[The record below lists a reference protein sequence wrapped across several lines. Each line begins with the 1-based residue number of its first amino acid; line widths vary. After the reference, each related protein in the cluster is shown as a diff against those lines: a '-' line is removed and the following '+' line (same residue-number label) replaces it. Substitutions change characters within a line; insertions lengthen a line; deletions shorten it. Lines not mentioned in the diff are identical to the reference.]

1 MPLRTLF
8 LSLVALSLVG
18 QAPPPAPAPDAAK
31 PVREDG
37 AYAHIQVTQ
46 GGQPVGEIVFKFF
59 EKESPLTSA
68 NFIALANGAKSYT
81 DPKTGRRLRRRF
93 YDGLAFHR
101 VIPQFMIQGGDPLG
115 DGSGSIEV
123 VKDEFAN
130 GLTFDVPGRVAMAH
144 AGPGTASCQFFITE
158 GPVKRLDGQYT
169 IFGQVVEGQELVAKI
184 ARFPRNEDDKP
195 NTTVR
200 MAKVTIERV
209 GAAPAPPARPAV
221 GGKKGVAKKATK

>member
-1 MPLRTLF
+1 MSLRTL
-8 LSLVALSLVG
+8 LVSLLAFSAFA
-18 QAPPPAPAPDAAK
+18 QAPPAAPAADAPKAA
-31 PVREDG
+31 REDG
-37 AYAHIQVTQ
+37 AYAHIQITQ

-68 NFIALANGAKSYT
+68 NFIALANGAKAYT
-81 DPKTGRRLRRRF
+81 DPKTGKRLRRRF
-93 YDGLAFHR
+93 YDGLTFHR
-101 VIPQFMIQGGDPLG
+101 VIPKFMIQGGDPLG
-115 DGSGSIEV
+115 DGSGSIAV

-158 GPVKRLDGQYT
+158 VPVKRLDGQYT

-184 ARFPRNEDDKP
+184 AGFPRDGDDKP

-200 MAKVTIERV
+200 IAKVTIERV
-209 GAAPAPPARPAV
+209 GAPPAPPAPAV
-221 GGKKGVAKKATK
+221 GAKKGASKKTAK